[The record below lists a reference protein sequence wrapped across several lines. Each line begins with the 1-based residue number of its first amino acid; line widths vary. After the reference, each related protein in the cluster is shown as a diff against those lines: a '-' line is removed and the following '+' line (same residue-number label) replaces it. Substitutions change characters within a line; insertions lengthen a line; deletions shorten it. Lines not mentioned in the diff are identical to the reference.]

1 MLRWWLSFLV
11 VFAVLL
17 ASLTTLISLVLKQ
30 VEPFISRLPSNI
42 TLMMELKTWFPLLPK
57 RLLLRYTIYWY
68 LLPSVTSYQMHAWWL
83 YGQANASCHLQR
95 NFWHSECS
103 HGNYEILRILTYTV
117 ETLWCLSTGSTFLPW
132 ERAVIILPT
141 LSKYLKFNIQTFFC
155 FIKFDHCSLING
167 GGCEP
172 VCGNVIP
179 SCIQYGARLWHV
191 FTLRETWW
199 CMESI

>member
-68 LLPSVTSYQMHAWWL
+68 LLPRVYQLPDACMVALWTSKCKLPLATQFLTWSAHTKIMKYYVYLLIPLKPCGVCQL
-83 YGQANASCHLQR
+83 EVR
-95 NFWHSECS
+95 FS
-103 HGNYEILRILTYTV
+103 HENEL
-117 ETLWCLSTGSTFLPW
+117 
-132 ERAVIILPT
+132 
-141 LSKYLKFNIQTFFC
+141 
-155 FIKFDHCSLING
+155 
-167 GGCEP
+167 
-172 VCGNVIP
+172 
-179 SCIQYGARLWHV
+179 
-191 FTLRETWW
+191 
-199 CMESI
+199 

>member
-1 MLRWWLSFLV
+1 
-11 VFAVLL
+11 
-17 ASLTTLISLVLKQ
+17 
-30 VEPFISRLPSNI
+30 
-42 TLMMELKTWFPLLPK
+42 MELKTWFPLLPK

-95 NFWHSECS
+95 NFWH
-103 HGNYEILRILTYTV
+103 GVLTRKLWNITYTYLYRWNPV
-117 ETLWCLSTGSTFLPW
+117 VFVNWKYVSPLRTSCNYLTN
-132 ERAVIILPT
+132 AV
-141 LSKYLKFNIQTFFC
+141 SKYLKFNIQTTFFC
-155 FIKFDHCSLING
+155 FVKFDHCSLING

>member
-57 RLLLRYTIYWY
+57 RLLLRYTICWY

-95 NFWHSECS
+95 NF
-103 HGNYEILRILTYTV
+103 
-117 ETLWCLSTGSTFLPW
+117 
-132 ERAVIILPT
+132 
-141 LSKYLKFNIQTFFC
+141 
-155 FIKFDHCSLING
+155 
-167 GGCEP
+167 
-172 VCGNVIP
+172 
-179 SCIQYGARLWHV
+179 
-191 FTLRETWW
+191 
-199 CMESI
+199 